1 MSSKEWKTYKLDEIS
16 EFHNAKRVPLNSR
29 ERDIKRGSYP
39 YYGASGIVDYLNDYT
54 FDGNYVLISEDGEN
68 LRSRKTPIAFR
79 VNGKFR
85 VNNHAHIVKAKES
98 FLNDWIVY
106 FFQNFDLNPFITG
119 AVQPKLNKENLQLI
133 EIPIPEFKVAKI
145 IITILSSLDEK
156 IELNRQTNQTLEGI
170 AQTLFQEM
178 CVPKGD
184 ELPEGWRVGK
194 LRDIVEINPKLSL
207 KKGSVSK
214 YIEMKDLSENSMII
228 KRCIDREFASGSKFQ
243 NGDTLL
249 ARITPCLENGK
260 TGMVNLLE
268 GDEVGW
274 GSTEFIVLREKKGL
288 GEYFVYCLART
299 NAFRE
304 YAIQSMVGSSGR
316 QRVVDSILA
325 DFDLGIPTENT
336 LKNFHNAVK
345 PLFEQIFSLEQE
357 NQTLIALRDSLL
369 PKLMKGDIEI

>member
-1 MSSKEWKTYKLDEIS
+1 MSSKDWKTYKLGEIATFS
-16 EFHNAKRVPLNSR
+16 YGKMPKKENLGK
-29 ERDIKRGSYP
+29 GSYP
-39 YYGASGIVDYLNDYT
+39 TFSGYRYQYKYPEFNCKKGDIILVARGVGGTGDVKVVKEDCYLTNLSIKINLND
-54 FDGNYVLISEDGEN
+54 NVVLNLFFYYQLLPGTLRHLDSGSAQSQITIDDLKRIDIS
-68 LRSRKTPIAFR
+68 LPAISIQQQIA
-79 VNGKFR
+79 
-85 VNNHAHIVKAKES
+85 S
-98 FLNDWIVY
+98 
-106 FFQNFDLNPFITG
+106 
-119 AVQPKLNKENLQLI
+119 
-133 EIPIPEFKVAKI
+133 
-145 IITILSSLDEK
+145 ILSSLDDK
-156 IELNRQTNQTLEGI
+156 IEVNRQTNQTLEGI

-178 CVPKGD
+178 CVPKGE
-184 ELPEGWRVGK
+184 ELPEGWRIGK
-194 LRDIVEINPKLSL
+194 LRDIVEINPKLAL
-207 KKGSVSK
+207 KKGSISK

-357 NQTLIALRDSLL
+357 TQTLIALRDSLL
-369 PKLMKGDIEI
+369 PKLMKGEIEI